1 MEIKKEVISILF
13 LLSLVSLAYAQ
24 SAPPDIPDHFYGAIK
39 INNNDAPI
47 GTQIGIYINNGLEST
62 VTTTITG
69 QYNLYVTTGY
79 TGDIVKFLINNA
91 EATTY
96 QRQGGALI
104 NLNLSITTDS
114 DGDGT
119 SDQIDPLLGDITN
132 VTSNLGSLNIS
143 IGGINSTSG
152 AFSGTKLVEFYSNN
166 EKVITFDFDFDSKI
180 LNLSNLQIT
189 KQTSP
194 TEGSIVVKGM
204 PSGVSKTVYI
214 DRLTPSDNSVCIKD
228 AEISNISEVSSS
240 CDGTNEFKVECPGT
254 NGGYT
259 CSVEGSRFKVS
270 GLQHSGVKEF
280 YIAPL
285 SNSPGGGSGGGS
297 GGGGGSGSSKGSSSS
312 TPSTTDD
319 QQPVEDQPTQEVQDN
334 PQSDNTE
341 GTPNENSNDLTGAVI
356 GSGNKTNFKLPII
369 FVLVV
374 VVLALVFNFKD
385 KVKKFRM

>member
-1 MEIKKEVISILF
+1 MEIKKEVIFILF
-13 LLSLVSLAYAQ
+13 ILSLVSLAYAQ

-96 QRQGGALI
+96 QRQGGTLI

-180 LNLSNLQIT
+180 LNLS
-189 KQTSP
+189 
-194 TEGSIVVKGM
+194 
-204 PSGVSKTVYI
+204 
-214 DRLTPSDNSVCIKD
+214 
-228 AEISNISEVSSS
+228 EVSSS

-259 CSVEGSRFKVS
+259 CSVGGSRFKVS